1 MYIVVYKVY
10 RKGYEEHTRCIW
22 VVYKVYMYI
31 YICEFE
37 VSIGVNKVYLSC
49 T

>member
-10 RKGYEEHTRCIW
+10 RKGYEEYTRCIW
-22 VVYKVYMYI
+22 VVYKVYI

-37 VSIGVNKVYLSC
+37 VSIGVNKMYLSC